1 MQRSASLVFAAA
13 VAALS
18 SVDARA
24 ADAPPSPVPPTI
36 TTPSKTP
43 VQAAPATPSASPTR
57 ATPTAVVPPGELLEE
72 AEPARPKGGEP
83 AIRRTVIEDRAARI
97 EELRVRGTLQKVT
110 VAPKGGAPGY
120 EVLTGGG
127 YHATADD
134 PGTSRGSAG
143 KRVWNVLRF

>member
-1 MQRSASLVFAAA
+1 MQRSALLALAAA

-18 SVDARA
+18 SGGVCA
-24 ADAPPSPVPPTI
+24 ADTAPSPLPPTI
-36 TTPSKTP
+36 TAPSKS
-43 VQAAPATPSASPTR
+43 PAVAVPSPTS
-57 ATPTAVVPPGELLEE
+57 ATLAAAAPPGELLEE
-72 AEPARPKGGEP
+72 VESPRTKGGEP
-83 AIRRTVIEDRAARI
+83 AIKRTVIEDRAARI
-97 EELRVRGTLQKVT
+97 EELRVRGTLQRVT

-120 EVLTGGG
+120 EVLTGDG